1 MSDKLTEEKIEEMIE
16 QLLSESQEPPTY
28 ADGIQVSVKYDRLNT
43 FLKAMEKHQ
52 FNLLYI
58 IGAIYSKIASRFQL
72 VQPQVGE
79 WFVANTNLTIEE
91 YEDKLTE
98 FGIEKPQSGT
108 GSRTPNQKKGE
119 DYINKSTT
127 TGSMPNVKM
136 FSLDNIKKDFDPL
149 MDLEKFLNDLDPSKT
164 LSKLLAKKLDAQGI
178 KINDLKRLAEEKNIL
193 EPKDFEEFYKDEQPK
208 DGGGDSNK
216 LDAALKS
223 FYSEIAEK
231 VTDKNIVN
239 QIKDKISKTIQY
251 EKTAG
256 GGTRATQGVSSGYN
270 ITSRSA
276 AGAQKVDFQ
285 MVKAFQS
292 AFPGATDFNSR
303 LTKFAEY
310 VNEVKGLL
318 SGTGKISESSA
329 KEKFSKFITL
339 DLMQQILYSFEASSA
354 GWVFESFL
362 AFMAFGS
369 AIGASYGAGDFEIAG
384 GMEGSAKLLQ
394 QGDTSQN
401 IENWEKDKTI
411 RYVIGVKQSM
421 DSVKGTYGPTKQTDR
436 TGRVLLYLVD
446 IKNVNGVFRYAP
458 AGKEI
463 TSQSPAYSS
472 SKTRVSIN
480 VDGLSPTNTMDFV
493 FLEKN
498 EFEDFSSLIVKDINE
513 DLEKAITYM
522 SNLKA
527 NLDDYI
533 MSDDANDKTFNSA
546 EALRNY
552 ANLGTSLE
560 GDGKKTGVFNTLKES
575 KMQTL
580 DNLIAEAMRD
590 IKRKTKK

>member
-1 MSDKLTEEKIEEMIE
+1 MSDKLTEQKIEEMIAE
-16 QLLSESQEPPTY
+16 LLSEAPALPEYSNHVIKY
-28 ADGIQVSVKYDRLNT
+28 ADVNT
-43 FLKAMEKHQ
+43 FLKEMEKHQ

-58 IGAIYSKIASRFQL
+58 IGEIYSKIGAKFEL

-79 WFVANTNLTIEE
+79 WFAANTNLTKEE
-91 YEDKLTE
+91 YENKLTE
-98 FGIEKPQSGT
+98 FIIEAPESGT
-108 GSRTPNQKKGE
+108 GSQKKNRKKGE
-119 DYINKSTT
+119 EYKNKSSSE
-127 TGSMPNVKM
+127 GNMPNIKM
-136 FSLDNIKKDFDPL
+136 ISFDNIEKDFDPL
-149 MDLEKFLNDLDPSKT
+149 MDLQQFLDVLDPSGK
-164 LSKLLAKKLDAQGI
+164 LSALLTKELKKQQI
-178 KINDLKRLAEEKNIL
+178 RVSDLKKLAEEKSVL
-193 EPKDFEEFYKDEQPK
+193 EPQDFEVFYKDEQPK
-208 DGGGDSNK
+208 DGGGDSHK

-223 FYSEIAEK
+223 FYSKIAANI
-231 VTDKNIVN
+231 TDKNIVN
-239 QIKDKISKTIQY
+239 QVKDKITKIIQY

-276 AGAQKVDFQ
+276 AGTQKVDFQ

-292 AFPGATDFNSR
+292 AFPNTNNFNDR
-303 LTKFAEY
+303 LTKFAGY

-318 SGTGKISESSA
+318 SGTGSITGGA

-369 AIGASYGAGDFEIAG
+369 AIGASYGAGDFEIEG

-401 IENWEKDKTI
+401 VENWKKNVTI
-411 RYVIGVKQSM
+411 RYVIGVKQTM
-421 DSVKGTYGPTKQTDR
+421 DPNKGTYTKTKQTDR

-446 IKNVNGVFRYAP
+446 IKNIGGAFRYAP
-458 AGKEI
+458 AGTNI
-463 TSQSPAYSS
+463 TSESPAYSS
-472 SKTRVSIN
+472 SKTRVSIT
-480 VDGLSPTNTMDFV
+480 VDGLTPTATMDFV

-527 NLDDYI
+527 NLDDYV
-533 MSDDANDKTFNSA
+533 MSDDKNDKTFNSA

-560 GDGKKTGVFNTLKES
+560 GDGDKTGVFNALKES
-575 KMQTL
+575 KFASL
-580 DNLIAEAMRD
+580 DQLIAETMRD

>member
-1 MSDKLTEEKIEEMIE
+1 MPDNLTDDKIEEMILE
-16 QLLSESQEPPTY
+16 LLQEAPAYPEY
-28 ADGIQVSVKYDRLNT
+28 DGHVINYTKLNT
-43 FLKAMEKHQ
+43 FLKAMEKHE

-58 IGAIYSKIASRFQL
+58 IGEIYSKIGSQFNL

-79 WFVANTNLTIEE
+79 WFAANTNLTIEE
-91 YEDKLTE
+91 YEKQLKGLE
-98 FGIEKPQSGT
+98 IGKPVSGG
-108 GSRTPNQKKGE
+108 GSRKINHQTAEDYKKKASPKKG
-119 DYINKSTT
+119 N
-127 TGSMPNVKM
+127 MPNVKM
-136 FSLDNIKKDFDPL
+136 ISFDNIEKDFDPL
-149 MDLEKFLNDLDPSKT
+149 MDLEQFLNDLDPSKK
-164 LSKLLAKKLDAQGI
+164 LSALLATELKKQGI
-178 KINDLKRLAEEKNIL
+178 KIKDLKKLAEVQSVL
-193 EPKDFEEFYKDEQPK
+193 EPQDFEAFYKKHQRK
-208 DGGGDSNK
+208 KRGSKSNN

-223 FYSEIAEK
+223 FYSQIATN

-239 QIKDKISKTIQY
+239 QIKDKITKVIQY

-276 AGAQKVDFQ
+276 AGTQKVDFQ
-285 MVKAFQS
+285 MVKAFQT
-292 AFPGATDFNSR
+292 AFPGITGFNKR
-303 LTKFAEY
+303 MEAFAKY
-310 VNEVKGLL
+310 VNDVKGLL
-318 SGTGKISESSA
+318 SGTGEIKGSA

-369 AIGASYGAGDFEIAG
+369 AIGASYGAGDFEIKVG
-384 GMEGSAKLLQ
+384 SGKMEGSAKLLQ

-401 IENWEKDKTI
+401 IENWDDGVTI
-411 RYVIGVKQSM
+411 RYVIGVKQSK
-421 DSVKGTYGPTKQTDR
+421 DPSKGSYGPTTQKDR

-446 IKNVNGVFRYAP
+446 IKNVSGTFRYGP
-458 AGKEI
+458 AGTKIDEN
-463 TSQSPAYSS
+463 SPAYKG
-472 SKTRVSIN
+472 SKTRVSIT
-480 VDGLSPTNTMDFV
+480 VDGLKPTATMDFV

-498 EFEDFSSLIVKDINE
+498 EFEDFSSMIVKDINE

-533 MSDDANDKTFNSA
+533 MSDDTNDKTYNSA

-552 ANLGTSLE
+552 ANLGTALE
-560 GDGKKTGVFNTLKES
+560 GDGTSSGVFNTLEES

-580 DNLIAEAMRD
+580 DKLIAETMRD
-590 IKRKTKK
+590 IKRKRKK